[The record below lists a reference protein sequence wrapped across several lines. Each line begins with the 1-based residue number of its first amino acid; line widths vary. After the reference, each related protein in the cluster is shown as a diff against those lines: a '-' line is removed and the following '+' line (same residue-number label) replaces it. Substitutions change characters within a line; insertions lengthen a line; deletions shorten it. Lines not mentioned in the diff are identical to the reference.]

1 MARNLPYDIPYS
13 YLKKWRIC
21 ENWTLYI
28 SMFCSVVKPIV
39 LHYNIDSFYCILN
52 FLFYLSLAVYCIL
65 FVVVEIFLQPRV
77 ATERQKGLLDNSLGT
92 KLLIEDTEGYY
103 DNDNVPVGAKKLL
116 VNTFENCFFTYSI
129 MKKMLPRIAVW
140 NIIFFVALLCI
151 AYYGYMKSQIAMAL
165 LQLFFSTIF
174 FRRLMYHI
182 SFCFRLKELQDQ
194 FIHLF
199 SSNTITEKELA
210 DNGYYYTLMYETALA
225 YNKAPNSD
233 KVYEASKDELNK
245 KWAIM
250 KKRYGI

>member
-1 MARNLPYDIPYS
+1 M
-13 YLKKWRIC
+13 
-21 ENWTLYI
+21 
-28 SMFCSVVKPIV
+28 V
-39 LHYNIDSFYCILN
+39 LHFNLGSVYCIIN
-52 FLFYLSLAVYCIL
+52 FLFCLSLAMYGIL
-65 FVVVEIFLQPRV
+65 FVGVEIFLQPRV

-92 KLLIEDTEGYY
+92 KLLIDDTEGYY

-140 NIIFFVALLCI
+140 NIVIFVVLLCI
-151 AYYGYMKSQIAMAL
+151 AYCGYMKSQIAMAL

-182 SFCFRLKELQDQ
+182 SFYLRLKELQDQ

-199 SSNTITEKELA
+199 SSKYVTEKELA
-210 DNGYYYTLMYETALA
+210 DNGYYYALMYETALA

-233 KVYEASKDELNK
+233 KVYEASKNELNK
-245 KWAIM
+245 KWSIM